1 MSKKKLEEKHQNAK
15 QKAYAEKQ
23 AQQGDKIVKWIF
35 FVLIGL
41 ALVYMIWAIATF
53 S

>member
-1 MSKKKLEEKHQNAK
+1 MSKRKQEVHQNAK

-23 AQQGDKIVKWIF
+23 AQKGDKIVKWIF
-35 FVLIGL
+35 GVLVLL
-41 ALVYMIWAIATF
+41 AVIYMVWASIIV

>member
-1 MSKKKLEEKHQNAK
+1 MAKKNPEHQNAK
-15 QKAYAEKQ
+15 QRAYAEKQ

-35 FVLIGL
+35 FVLIGM

>member
-1 MSKKKLEEKHQNAK
+1 MSKRKQEVVHQNAK

-23 AQQGDKIVKWIF
+23 AQKGDKIVKWIF
-35 FVLIGL
+35 GVLVLL
-41 ALVYMIWAIATF
+41 AVIYMVWASIIV